1 MSVPALAQRARGAIG
16 LRGRIVAVVLITTV
30 ATLAIAAVLLLGPL
44 EHSLKK
50 ADEAALRKA
59 LPARTINKFER
70 LPLGY
75 IIGTPTAENT
85 KRSARGTPR
94 SPASA
99 VGAGGRRVGGQTS
112 PPAPPSWSDV
122 RHALFKDLQGVGTR
136 VGGSAVVLASP
147 RVDGKGSQPLPTD
160 ARPGAGA
167 SGSPLSGDDYSDV
180 AEAYRTGHKVYSS
193 ASIDGTEYARA
204 AIPFTN
210 RNNANH
216 VPVRY
221 VLAVRKSIGEIP
233 DAVRVITRAFLE
245 AAAAGLVLTL
255 ILGIGLS
262 GRLVARLRRLR
273 RAAIEVQEDGLGSVV
288 PVDRARDEVGDLA
301 RSLGAMQE
309 RLRQQ
314 EEARRSFVATAS
326 HELRTPLTSLD
337 GMLELLHDDLD
348 YADPDIA
355 DARDLVARARAQSR
369 RLGRLAADLLD
380 LSRMDAQVE
389 LRSEPVELGEI
400 SRAVLAEFE
409 LGADERGIGTSL
421 EIRGESAW
429 ALGDP
434 GSIARILRILVDNAL
449 RVSPRGSEVRVRLR
463 RGKLVTLSVCDEGP
477 GVREEERDAIFQR
490 FKRGRDTGGQA
501 GFGLGLAIGRELARR
516 MNGDLVLE
524 PAGAIGATFTLTLPV
539 APAGDRDQGV
549 PPVQTTG
556 A

>member
-59 LPARTINKFER
+59 IPARTITRFKQ

-75 IIGTPTAENT
+75 IVY
-85 KRSARGTPR
+85 SPR
-94 SPASA
+94 QSKGKGSPGGVVPSRLGG
-99 VGAGGRRVGGQTS
+99 VGAGSTRIGGQPTK
-112 PPAPPSWSDV
+112 PPPPSSSAV
-122 RHALFKDLQGVGTR
+122 RHSLFKDLQSVGTR
-136 VGGSAVVLASP
+136 IGGSAVVLAGAGS
-147 RVDGKGSQPLPTD
+147 GGQGSQPLPTS
-160 ARPGAGA
+160 ARPGADG

-180 AEAYRTGHKVYSS
+180 AQAYRTGHKVYSS

-221 VLAVRKSIGEIP
+221 VLALRKSIGEIP
-233 DAVRVITRAFLE
+233 DAVRVVTRAFLE

-255 ILGIGLS
+255 LLGIGLS

-273 RAAIEVQEDGLGSVV
+273 RTAIEVEHEGLGLVV
-288 PVDRARDEVGDLA
+288 PVARSRDEVGDLA
-301 RSLGAMQE
+301 RSLAAMQA
-309 RLRQQ
+309 RLQRQ
-314 EEARRSFVATAS
+314 EEARRAFVATAS

-337 GMLELLHDDLD
+337 GMLELLNDDLE
-348 YADPDIA
+348 YADPDLA

-380 LSRMDAQVE
+380 LSRMDAQVT
-389 LRSEPVELGEI
+389 LRSEPVELVEI

-409 LGADERGIGTSL
+409 LGAHEREIRTSL
-421 EIRGESAW
+421 ELRGESAW

-434 GSIARILRILVDNAL
+434 GSIARILRILVDNAI
-449 RVSPRGSEVRVRLR
+449 RISPRGSEVRVRLR
-463 RGKLVTLSVCDEGP
+463 RGKVVTLSVCDEGP

-516 MNGDLVLE
+516 MDGDLVLE

-539 APAGDRDQGV
+539 AHAVDRDHGA
-549 PPVQTTG
+549 PPVGTAG
-556 A
+556 R